1 MRNIIRYHGYRRITD
16 EQESTQSAVVLDAGE
31 IRDLPMEDIR
41 MVLRGADE
49 LISTGGRSMLAKIL
63 KGSKDKTIFKYK
75 LNECPAYGYYQDM
88 KLDDI
93 SKCIDWMI
101 KEDYLRIEYDYRLP
115 LLVFSEK
122 GWQIEKETFAQ
133 ELYQRMC
140 LDVEEKKARVIFEM
154 KEVNRQVVMCVLDK
168 IEKEGTEE
176 FLPYLE
182 AWKMLEVKK
191 VAARIAEVEKK
202 ISKRI

>member
-1 MRNIIRYHGYRRITD
+1 MSKKVRRVPVI
-16 EQESTQSAVVLDAGE
+16 LDAGE
-31 IRDLPMEDIR
+31 IKDLPQEDIR
-41 MVLRGADE
+41 MILRGADE

-63 KGSKDKTIFKYK
+63 KGSKDKKIFEYK

-101 KEDYLRIEYDYRLP
+101 KKDYLRIEYDYRLP

-133 ELYQRMC
+133 ELYRRMC

-182 AWKMLEVKK
+182 AWKMVEVKK
-191 VAARIAEVEKK
+191 VAARIAEVENK

>member
-1 MRNIIRYHGYRRITD
+1 MSRRVNRIP
-16 EQESTQSAVVLDAGE
+16 VVLDTGNVKE
-31 IRDLPMEDIR
+31 LSQEDIK
-41 MVLRGADE
+41 MILRAADMC
-49 LISTGGRSMLAKIL
+49 IMKAGRNMLAKIL
-63 KGSKDKTIFKYK
+63 KGSKDKKVLELK

>member
-1 MRNIIRYHGYRRITD
+1 MSRKVRRVPV
-16 EQESTQSAVVLDAGE
+16 SLDAGE
-31 IRDLPMEDIR
+31 IKDLPQEDIR
-41 MVLRGADE
+41 MILRGADK

-63 KGSKDKTIFKYK
+63 KGSKDKKIFEYK

-101 KEDYLRIEYDYRLP
+101 KKDYLRIEYDYRLP

-140 LDVEEKKARVIFEM
+140 LDVEEKKARVLFEM

-168 IEKEGTEE
+168 IEKEGTKE

>member
-1 MRNIIRYHGYRRITD
+1 MSKKVRRVP
-16 EQESTQSAVVLDAGE
+16 VVLDAGE
-31 IRDLPMEDIR
+31 IKDLPQEDIQ
-41 MVLRGADE
+41 MILRGADE

-63 KGSKDKTIFKYK
+63 KGSKDKKIFEYK

-101 KEDYLRIEYDYRLP
+101 KKDYLRIEYDYRLP

-140 LDVEEKKARVIFEM
+140 LDVEEKKARVLFEM

-176 FLPYLE
+176 FLPYLG

>member
-1 MRNIIRYHGYRRITD
+1 MSKKVRRVP
-16 EQESTQSAVVLDAGE
+16 VVLDTGE
-31 IRDLPMEDIR
+31 IKDLPQEDIR
-41 MVLRGADE
+41 MILRGADE

-63 KGSKDKTIFKYK
+63 KGSKDKKIFEYK

-140 LDVEEKKARVIFEM
+140 LDVEEKKARVLFEM
-154 KEVNRQVVMCVLDK
+154 KEVNRQVVMCVLGK
-168 IEKEGTEE
+168 IEKDGTKE

-191 VAARIAEVEKK
+191 VAARIAEVENK

>member
-1 MRNIIRYHGYRRITD
+1 MSKKVRRVP
-16 EQESTQSAVVLDAGE
+16 VVLDAGE
-31 IRDLPMEDIR
+31 IKDLPQEDIR
-41 MVLRGADE
+41 MILRGADE

-63 KGSKDKTIFKYK
+63 KGSKDKKIFEYK

-101 KEDYLRIEYDYRLP
+101 KKDYLRIEYDYRLP

-140 LDVEEKKARVIFEM
+140 LDVEEKKARVLFEM

-168 IEKEGTEE
+168 IENEGTKE
-176 FLPYLE
+176 FLPYLG

>member
-1 MRNIIRYHGYRRITD
+1 MSKKVRRVP
-16 EQESTQSAVVLDAGE
+16 VVLDAGE
-31 IRDLPMEDIR
+31 IKDLPLEDIR
-41 MVLRGADE
+41 MILRGADE
-49 LISTGGRSMLAKIL
+49 LVSTGGRSMLAKIL
-63 KGSKDKTIFKYK
+63 KGSKDKKIFEYK

-140 LDVEEKKARVIFEM
+140 LDVEEKKARVLFEM

-176 FLPYLE
+176 FLPYLG